1 MALRSLAATFA
12 RAAATSILIGG
23 VGAFG
28 CAAPSDQGPV
38 ATGSDDIVDVPQ
50 TDVERQ
56 SIGTTWLYAHAS
68 WVASMHQAASGESF
82 DVSPSYWTYW
92 HWFDQIAG
100 GAATTISTG
109 GNWATANG
117 IVKKYGLAHESAFV
131 VNGAI
136 TDMGARQAAAL
147 AAVNASL
154 TSGALSMRGAR
165 SDKALVR
172 RELDRAWGLDASV
185 SAMLDRVF
193 GADVSRSFSSTTSPA
208 DPSGTDVQRAV
219 DFAVAY
225 SSTPGGGVMQHHLD
239 EAMRDFRQVYYV
251 GVDRRSF
258 QIRVQ
263 QALADAQPV
272 LLTWFVDF
280 NALED
285 RDNGRLGS
293 FNLAT
298 LTELGSGLQGGH
310 TTLIDGYQA
319 KLADGRE
326 VTPDQKLDPANPEDK
341 ALLDTALLPSTQVE
355 LFRVK
360 NAWGSAH
367 PERAFAPGMPSYDDL
382 RFDYL
387 DGPVK
392 KCVVRNGT
400 TDPTSCPT
408 TTTPLQN
415 VVLPPG
421 Y

>member
-1 MALRSLAATFA
+1 MALRSLVATLAVVVGSSVATVAA
-12 RAAATSILIGG
+12 
-23 VGAFG
+23 G

-38 ATGSDDIVDVPQ
+38 ATGADDIVDVPQ

-56 SIGTTWLYAHAS
+56 SIGNTWIYAHAS
-68 WVASMHQAASGESF
+68 WVESMHKTATGESF
-82 DVSPSYWTYW
+82 DVSQSYWTYW
-92 HWFDQIAG
+92 HWFDQITG
-100 GAATTISTG
+100 GAATTIATG

-131 VNGAI
+131 VVDATNDTA
-136 TDMGARQAAAL
+136 TRQAAAL

-154 TSGALSMRGAR
+154 ATGALSALGAR
-165 SDKALVR
+165 TDKALVR
-172 RELDRAWGLDASV
+172 RELDRAWALTPKI
-185 SAMLDRVF
+185 SAALDRVF
-193 GADVSRSFSSTTSPA
+193 GADVSRTFSSPTAPA
-208 DPSGTDVQRAV
+208 DPTGTGIERAA

-225 SSTPGGGVMQHHLD
+225 TTAPGGAIVQRRLVD
-239 EAMRDFRQVYYV
+239 AMRDWRQVYYA
-251 GVDRRSF
+251 GVDHRSF

-263 QALADAQPV
+263 QALQDAQPV

-285 RDNGRLGS
+285 RNNGRLGS
-293 FNLAT
+293 FNMPT
-298 LTELGSGLQGGH
+298 LSELGSGLQGGH
-310 TTLIDGYQA
+310 TTLIDAYQA
-319 KLADGRE
+319 RLADGRE
-326 VTPDQKLDPANPEDK
+326 ITADQKLDPTNPDDK
-341 ALLDTALLPSTQVE
+341 SLLDAALLASTQVE

-360 NAWGSAH
+360 NTWGSAH
-367 PERAFAPGMPSYDDL
+367 PERAFAPGLPSYDDL

-400 TDPTSCPT
+400 TDTSSCPT

>member
-1 MALRSLAATFA
+1 MALRSLAVAVA
-12 RAAATSILIGG
+12 LAVGSSIAIGG
-23 VGAFG
+23 VG
-28 CAAPSDQGPV
+28 CAAPADRGPV

-56 SIGTTWLYAHAS
+56 SIGNTWIYAHAS
-68 WVASMHQAASGESF
+68 WVESMHKAATGESF
-82 DVSPSYWTYW
+82 DVSQSYWSYW
-92 HWFDQIAG
+92 HWFDQVAG

-117 IVKKYGLAHESAFV
+117 IVKKYGLAHQSAFV
-131 VNGAI
+131 V
-136 TDMGARQAAAL
+136 TDATMDMSARQASAL
-147 AAVNASL
+147 AAVNESL
-154 TSGALSMRGAR
+154 KSGALSVPGAR
-165 SDKALVR
+165 SNKALVR
-172 RELDRAWGLDASV
+172 KELDRAWALGADV
-185 SAMLDRVF
+185 IAMLDRVF
-193 GADVSRSFSSTTSPA
+193 GADVSRTFSTPTLLA
-208 DPSGTDVQRAV
+208 DPTGTDIQRAG

-225 SSTPGGGVMQHHLD
+225 TAAPGTPLVQRHLD
-239 EAMRDFRQVYYV
+239 QAMREWRQVYYA
-251 GVDRRSF
+251 GADHRSF

-263 QALADAQPV
+263 QALHDAQPV
-272 LLTWFVDF
+272 MLTWFVDF

-293 FNLAT
+293 FNMPT
-298 LTELGSGLQGGH
+298 LSELGSGLQGGH
-310 TTLIDGYQA
+310 MTLVDGYQA

-326 VTPDQKLDPANPEDK
+326 LQADQKLDPTKPEDK

-360 NAWGSAH
+360 SSWGSAH
-367 PERAFAPGMPSYDDL
+367 PERAFAPGMPAYNDL

-392 KCVVRNGT
+392 KCVERNGT
-400 TDPTSCPT
+400 TDTTSCPT